1 MTTGTA
7 TTGTSSEAGTG
18 IPRGG
23 FGLVTQIQLSA
34 RGEYALYGAP
44 YQNFSAQV
52 RRLANP
58 EWNRPQHSG
67 S

>member
-1 MTTGTA
+1 MTTA
-7 TTGTSSEAGTG
+7 TTTVTTTEGSTG

-23 FGLVTQIQLSA
+23 FGLETQHQLSP

-58 EWNRPQHSG
+58 EWNRPRHLLS
-67 S
+67 

>member
-1 MTTGTA
+1 MTNGTA
-7 TTGTSSEAGTG
+7 STSGSTG

-23 FGLVTQIQLSA
+23 FGLATQIQLSP
-34 RGEYALYGAP
+34 RGDYALYTAP

-52 RRLANP
+52 RRLTNP
-58 EWNRPQHSG
+58 EWNIPRPLG